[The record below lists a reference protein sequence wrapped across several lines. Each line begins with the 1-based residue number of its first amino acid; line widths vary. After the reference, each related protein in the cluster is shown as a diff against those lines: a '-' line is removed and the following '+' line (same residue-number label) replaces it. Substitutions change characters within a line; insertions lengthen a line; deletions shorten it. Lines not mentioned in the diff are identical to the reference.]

1 VRSGHKGGVK
11 ERARGRKEVVKD
23 GGGAAYPDGMDVS
36 RRLAVGGPRGALGYV
51 VAVAGTALVTG
62 PLLAFRSDVNKT
74 TVVLAYLLVVTAAA
88 AAGGLGPGI
97 TAAAFGFLAFDG
109 LFLQPYLTM
118 VVHDPQDYLSLAV
131 YLLVAAVVSLLVAS
145 SERRRAQAERRERE
159 TRMLFDLSTSLVAHG
174 SLDDT
179 LRGVVGT
186 VRSLFDLAGCAIV
199 LPSGDGIRLAAV
211 DGRVPDDLDERFV
224 GVRAAP
230 TAVQLRGPA
239 GADLEP
245 GRALTVPMRSGEHV
259 VGALVVVAGGP
270 GSSGFGEAERRV
282 LATFANQAALAVEQV
297 QQEEQRNRALA
308 LQETDRLRTA
318 LLNSVSHDLRT
329 PLASIKAS
337 ASSLLDKEIVW
348 SDAEHDEFLTTINV
362 EADRLTHLVHN
373 LLDMSRIEAGALDPR
388 LVESSVAEVVGPVV
402 RRARAAS
409 RQRID
414 VDVPDE
420 LPPVLVDPVRLD
432 QVLTNLLDNARA
444 YAAGSPVQV
453 VARQAGGTV
462 ELRVADHGPGIPGPE
477 RERIF
482 DQFYRLKGG
491 GRRPE
496 GTGMGL
502 AICRGIVEA
511 HGGRLRVETTP
522 GGGASFVLT
531 LPVSSRRPPA
541 EEPADESTPDP
552 EVARP

>member
-1 VRSGHKGGVK
+1 
-11 ERARGRKEVVKD
+11 
-23 GGGAAYPDGMDVS
+23 MDVP
-36 RRLAVGGPRGALGYV
+36 RRLAVGGPRGALGYT
-51 VAVAGTALVTG
+51 VAVAGTALASA
-62 PLLAFRSDVNKT
+62 PLLAFRGTVSKT

-97 TAAAFGFLAFDG
+97 TAAALGFLAFDF
-109 LFLQPYLTM
+109 LFLQPYHHII
-118 VVHDPQDYLSLAV
+118 VNDPQDYLSLAV
-131 YLLVAAVVSLLVAS
+131 YLLVAIVVSLLVAT

-199 LPSGDGIRLAAV
+199 LPADDGDGVRLAAV
-211 DGRVPDDLDERFV
+211 DGQVPGDLDERFA
-224 GVRAAP
+224 GVR
-230 TAVQLRGPA
+230 TAQTGMQLRGPV

-245 GRALTVPMRSGEHV
+245 GRALTVPMRSGDHA

-270 GSSGFGEAERRV
+270 ESSGFGEAERRV
-282 LATFANQAALAVEQV
+282 LATFANQAALAVEQG
-297 QQEEQRNRALA
+297 QQEAERNRALA

-337 ASSLLDKEIVW
+337 ASSLLDRDVQW
-348 SDAEHDEFLTTINV
+348 SDAERDEFLTTINTEV
-362 EADRLTHLVHN
+362 DRLTRLVHN
-373 LLDMSRIEAGALDPR
+373 LLDMSRIEAGALDPH

-409 RQRID
+409 RQRVD
-414 VDVPDE
+414 VDVPEE
-420 LPPVLVDPVRLD
+420 LAPVLVDPVRLD
-432 QVLTNLLDNARA
+432 QVLTNLLDNARS

-462 ELRVADHGPGIPGPE
+462 ELRVVDHGPGIPGPE
-477 RERIF
+477 RERVF

-522 GGGASFVLT
+522 GGGATFVLA
-531 LPVSSRRPPA
+531 LPVSPRRAPVT
-541 EEPADESTPDP
+541 E
-552 EVARP
+552 EVASS

>member
-1 VRSGHKGGVK
+1 
-11 ERARGRKEVVKD
+11 
-23 GGGAAYPDGMDVS
+23 MDVP
-36 RRLAVGGPRGALGYV
+36 RRLAVGGPRGALGYA
-51 VAVAGTALVTG
+51 VAVAGTAVITA
-62 PLLAFRSDVNKT
+62 PLLAFRGEVSKI

-97 TAAAFGFLAFDG
+97 TAAGLGFLAFDL
-109 LFLQPYLTM
+109 LFLQPYHHII
-118 VVHDPQDYLSLAV
+118 VDDPQDYLSLAV

-174 SLDDT
+174 SLEDT
-179 LRGVVGT
+179 LRGVVRT

-199 LPSGDGIRLAAV
+199 LPSGDGLRLAAV
-211 DGRVPDDLDERFV
+211 DGQVPDDLDERFV
-224 GVRAAP
+224 GGRPAR
-230 TAVQLRGPA
+230 TAVQVRSPE

-270 GSSGFGEAERRV
+270 GTSGFGEAERRV
-282 LATFANQAALAVEQV
+282 LATFANQAALAVERG
-297 QQEEQRNRALA
+297 QQEEERNRALA

-337 ASSLLDKEIVW
+337 ASSLLDREVRW
-348 SDAEHDEFLTTINV
+348 SDAEREEFLTTINS
-362 EADRLTHLVHN
+362 EADRLTRLVHN

-388 LVESSVAEVVGPVV
+388 LVECSLAEVVGPVV

-414 VDVPDE
+414 VDVPEE

-432 QVLTNLLDNARA
+432 QVLTNLLDNARG

-453 VARQAGGTV
+453 VAGQAGGTL
-462 ELRVADHGPGIPGPE
+462 ELRVVDHGPGIPAPE
-477 RERIF
+477 RERVF

-502 AICRGIVEA
+502 AICRGIVRA
-511 HGGRLRVETTP
+511 HGGDLRVETTP

-531 LPVSSRRPPA
+531 LPVAPGQLPSAVER
-541 EEPADESTPDP
+541 

>member
-1 VRSGHKGGVK
+1 MRRSY
-11 ERARGRKEVVKD
+11 ALSGRKEAVKD
-23 GGGAAYPDGMDVS
+23 QGPAGGAAYADGMDVP
-36 RRLAVGGPRGALGYV
+36 RRLAVGGSRGALGYV
-51 VAVAGTALVTG
+51 VAVAGTAVITA
-62 PLLAFRSDVNKT
+62 PLLAFRGDVSKT

-97 TAAAFGFLAFDG
+97 TAAGLGFLAFDL
-109 LFLQPYLTM
+109 LFLQPYHHII
-118 VVHDPQDYLSLAV
+118 VDDPQDYLSLAV
-131 YLLVAAVVSLLVAS
+131 YLLVAAVVSLLVAA

-211 DGRVPDDLDERFV
+211 DGQVPDDLNE
-224 GVRAAP
+224 
-230 TAVQLRGPA
+230 
-239 GADLEP
+239 
-245 GRALTVPMRSGEHV
+245 LTIPMRSGEHV

-282 LATFANQAALAVEQV
+282 LATFANQAALAMERG
-297 QQEEQRNRALA
+297 QQEEERNRALA

-337 ASSLLDKEIVW
+337 ASSLLDREVRW
-348 SDAEHDEFLTTINV
+348 SDAEREEFLTTINSEV
-362 EADRLTHLVHN
+362 DRLTRLVHN

-388 LVESSVAEVVGPVV
+388 LVESSLAEVVGPVV

-409 RQRID
+409 RQRVD
-414 VDVPDE
+414 VDVPEE

-444 YAAGSPVQV
+444 YAAGGPVQV
-453 VARQAGGTV
+453 VARQAGGTL
-462 ELRVADHGPGIPGPE
+462 ELRVVDHGPGIPGPE
-477 RERIF
+477 RERVF
-482 DQFYRLKGG
+482 DQFYRLEGG

-502 AICRGIVEA
+502 AICRGIVRA
-511 HGGRLRVETTP
+511 HGGDLRVETTP
-522 GGGASFVLT
+522 GGGASFVLI
-531 LPVSSRRPPA
+531 LPVAPTQPRPA
-541 EEPADESTPDP
+541 VER

>member
-1 VRSGHKGGVK
+1 
-11 ERARGRKEVVKD
+11 
-23 GGGAAYPDGMDVS
+23 MDVP
-36 RRLAVGGPRGALGYV
+36 RRLAVGGPRGALGYA
-51 VAVAGTALVTG
+51 VAVGGTALVTA
-62 PLLAFRSDVNKT
+62 PLLAFRGEVSKT

-97 TAAAFGFLAFDG
+97 TAAALGFLCFDV
-109 LFLQPYLTM
+109 LFLQPYHHII
-118 VVHDPQDYLSLAV
+118 VADPQDWLSLGV
-131 YLLVAAVVSLLVAS
+131 YLLVAVIVSLLVAS
-145 SERRRAQAERRERE
+145 SEHRRAQAERRERE

-174 SLDDT
+174 SLTDT
-179 LRGVVGT
+179 LEGVVRT

-199 LPSGDGIRLAAV
+199 LPAGDGIRLAAV
-211 DGRVPDDLDERFV
+211 DGEVPADLDERF
-224 GVRAAP
+224 AAVP
-230 TAVQLRGPA
+230 PAQPSVQIQGPA

-245 GRALTVPMRSGEHV
+245 GQALTVPMRGGEHA

-270 GSSGFGEAERRV
+270 GSSGFGDAERRV
-282 LATFANQAALAVEQV
+282 LATFANQAALAVEQG

-337 ASSLLDKEIVW
+337 ASSLLDREVRW
-348 SDAEHDEFLTTINV
+348 SDAERDEFLATINT
-362 EADRLTHLVHN
+362 EADRLTRLVHN

-388 LVESSVAEVVGPVV
+388 LVESSLAEVVGPVV

-409 RQRID
+409 SQRVD

-432 QVLTNLLDNARA
+432 QVLTNLLDNART
-444 YAAGSPVQV
+444 YAAASPVQL
-453 VARQAGGTV
+453 VARPAGDAV
-462 ELRVADHGPGIPGPE
+462 ELRVVDHGPGIPDPE
-477 RERIF
+477 RERVF
-482 DQFYRLKGG
+482 DQFYRLKEG

-502 AICRGIVEA
+502 AICRGIVQA
-511 HGGRLRVETTP
+511 HGGSLRVGTTP

-531 LPVSSRRPPA
+531 LPVSPRPGPA
-541 EEPADESTPDP
+541 AEPVSDDR

>member
-1 VRSGHKGGVK
+1 
-11 ERARGRKEVVKD
+11 
-23 GGGAAYPDGMDVS
+23 MDVP

-51 VAVAGTALVTG
+51 VAVAGTALLTA
-62 PLLAFRSDVNKT
+62 PLLAFRADVNRT
-74 TVVLAYLLVVTAAA
+74 TVVLTYLLVVTAAA
-88 AAGGLGPGI
+88 AFGGLGPGI
-97 TAAAFGFLAFDG
+97 TAAALGFLAFDV
-109 LFLQPYLTM
+109 LFLQPYHTL
-118 VVHDPQDYLSLAV
+118 VVHDPQDYLSLGV

-174 SLDDT
+174 SLGDT
-179 LRGVVGT
+179 LQGVVRT

-211 DGRVPDDLDERFV
+211 DGQVPDDLDERFV
-224 GVRAAP
+224 GVRAL
-230 TAVQLRGPA
+230 TSVQVRSPA

-282 LATFANQAALAVEQV
+282 LATFANQAALAVEQG

-337 ASSLLDKEIVW
+337 ASSLLDREVPW
-348 SDAEHDEFLTTINV
+348 SDAERDDFLTTINTEV
-362 EADRLTHLVHN
+362 DRLTRLVHN

-409 RQRID
+409 RQRVD
-414 VDVPDE
+414 VDVPDT

-432 QVLTNLLDNARA
+432 QVLTNLLDNARG
-444 YAAGSPVQV
+444 YAAGGPVQV
-453 VARQAGGTV
+453 VAEQAGRGV
-462 ELRVADHGPGIPGPE
+462 ELRVIDHGPGIPGPE
-477 RERIF
+477 RERVF

-491 GRRPE
+491 GKRPE

-511 HGGRLRVETTP
+511 HDGTLRVETTP
-522 GGGASFVLT
+522 GGGASLVLT
-531 LPVSSRRPPA
+531 LPVSPGHA
-541 EEPADESTPDP
+541 APADAETGLQAPGLPADR

>member
-1 VRSGHKGGVK
+1 
-11 ERARGRKEVVKD
+11 
-23 GGGAAYPDGMDVS
+23 MDVP
-36 RRLAVGGPRGALGYV
+36 RRLAVGGPRGALGYA
-51 VAVAGTALVTG
+51 VAVAGTAVITA
-62 PLLAFRSDVNKT
+62 PLLAVRADVSKT

-97 TAAAFGFLAFDG
+97 TAAALGFLAFDV
-109 LFLQPYLTM
+109 LFLQPYHHII
-118 VVHDPQDYLSLAV
+118 VDDPQDYLSLGV
-131 YLLVAAVVSLLVAS
+131 YLLVAVVVSLLVAT

-174 SLDDT
+174 SLEDT
-179 LRGVVGT
+179 FRGVVST

-199 LPSGDGIRLAAV
+199 LPSGDGIRVAAV
-211 DGRVPDDLDERFV
+211 DGNMPDDLDERFV
-224 GVRAAP
+224 GVRAAQIS
-230 TAVQLRGPA
+230 VQVHGPA

-245 GRALTVPMRSGEHV
+245 GRALTVPMRSGQHV

-282 LATFANQAALAVEQV
+282 LATFANQAALAVEQG
-297 QQEEQRNRALA
+297 QQEEQRNRAVA

-337 ASSLLDKEIVW
+337 ASSLLDPEVRW
-348 SDAEHDEFLTTINV
+348 SDAEQTEFLATINTEV
-362 EADRLTHLVHN
+362 DRLTRLVHN

-388 LVESSVAEVVGPVV
+388 LVESSVAELVGPVV

-409 RQRID
+409 RQRVD
-414 VDVPDE
+414 VDVPEE
-420 LPPVLVDPVRLD
+420 LAAVLVDPVRLD
-432 QVLTNLLDNARA
+432 QVLTNLLDNARR
-444 YAAGSPVQV
+444 YAPASPVQV
-453 VARQAGGTV
+453 VARQVGEVV
-462 ELRVADHGPGIPGPE
+462 EVRVIDHGPGIPGPE
-477 RERIF
+477 RERVF

-502 AICRGIVEA
+502 AICRGIVQA
-511 HGGRLRVETTP
+511 HGGNLRVETTP

-531 LPVSSRRPPA
+531 LPVSPRQVLA
-541 EEPADESTPDP
+541 EEPPAADR

>member
-1 VRSGHKGGVK
+1 
-11 ERARGRKEVVKD
+11 
-23 GGGAAYPDGMDVS
+23 MDVP
-36 RRLAVGGPRGALGYV
+36 RRLAVGGPRGALGYA
-51 VAVAGTALVTG
+51 VAVAGTALITA
-62 PLLAFRSDVNKT
+62 PLLAYRESVNKT

-97 TAAAFGFLAFDG
+97 TAAALGFLAFDL
-109 LFLQPYLTM
+109 LFLQPYHHII
-118 VVHDPQDYLSLAV
+118 VDDPQDYLSLAV
-131 YLLVAAVVSLLVAS
+131 YLLVAVVVSLLVAT

-159 TRMLFDLSTSLVAHG
+159 TRILFDLSTSLVAHG

-211 DGRVPDDLDERFV
+211 DGQVPDDLDERFV
-224 GVRAAP
+224 GVRSAQ
-230 TAVQLRGPA
+230 TAVQLRGPVE
-239 GADLEP
+239 ADLEP

-270 GSSGFGEAERRV
+270 DSSGFGEAERRV

-297 QQEEQRNRALA
+297 QQEEQRNRAVA

-337 ASSLLDKEIVW
+337 ASSLLDRDIQW
-348 SDAEHDEFLTTINV
+348 SDAERDEFLTIINTEV
-362 EADRLTHLVHN
+362 DRLTRLVHN

-388 LVESSVAEVVGPVV
+388 LVECSLAEVVGPVV
-402 RRARAAS
+402 SRARAAS
-409 RQRID
+409 RQRVD

-444 YAAGSPVQV
+444 YAAGGPVQV

-462 ELRVADHGPGIPGPE
+462 ELRIVDHGPGIPGLE

-522 GGGASFVLT
+522 GGGATFVLT
-531 LPVSSRRPPA
+531 LPVSPGQLPA
-541 EEPADESTPDP
+541 AVER

>member
-1 VRSGHKGGVK
+1 
-11 ERARGRKEVVKD
+11 
-23 GGGAAYPDGMDVS
+23 MDVP

-51 VAVAGTALVTG
+51 VAVAGTAVFTA
-62 PLLAFRSDVNKT
+62 PLLAFRADVNKT
-74 TVVLAYLLVVTAAA
+74 TVVLTYLLVVTAAA

-97 TAAAFGFLAFDG
+97 TAAALGFLAFDV
-109 LFLQPYLTM
+109 LFLQPYHTL
-118 VVHDPQDYLSLAV
+118 VVHDPQDYLSLGV

-174 SLDDT
+174 SLEDT
-179 LRGVVGT
+179 LRGVVRT

-211 DGRVPDDLDERFV
+211 DGQVPGDLDERFAT
-224 GVRAAP
+224 AAL
-230 TAVQLRGPA
+230 TSVQVRGPA
-239 GADLEP
+239 DADLEP

-270 GSSGFGEAERRV
+270 GSSGFGEPERRV
-282 LATFANQAALAVEQV
+282 LATFANQAALAVEQG

-337 ASSLLDKEIVW
+337 ASSLLDREIRW
-348 SDAEHDEFLTTINV
+348 SDAERDEFLATINT
-362 EADRLTHLVHN
+362 EADRLTRLVHN

-409 RQRID
+409 GQRVD
-414 VDVPDE
+414 VDVPEE

-432 QVLTNLLDNARA
+432 QVLTNLLDNARG

-453 VARQAGGTV
+453 VARQVGDTV
-462 ELRVADHGPGIPGPE
+462 ELRVVDHGPGIPGPE
-477 RERIF
+477 RERVF

-491 GRRPE
+491 GKRPE

-531 LPVSSRRPPA
+531 LPVSSRPAPAA
-541 EEPADESTPDP
+541 EEPEP
-552 EVARP
+552 EAARP

>member
-1 VRSGHKGGVK
+1 
-11 ERARGRKEVVKD
+11 
-23 GGGAAYPDGMDVS
+23 MDVP
-36 RRLAVGGPRGALGYV
+36 RRLAVGGPRGALGYA
-51 VAVAGTALVTG
+51 VAMAGTALITA
-62 PLLAFRSDVNKT
+62 PLLAYREGVSKT

-97 TAAAFGFLAFDG
+97 TAAALGFLAFDL
-109 LFLQPYLTM
+109 LFLQPYHHII
-118 VVHDPQDYLSLAV
+118 VDDPQDYLSLAV
-131 YLLVAAVVSLLVAS
+131 YLLVAVVVSLLVAT

-174 SLDDT
+174 NLDDT
-179 LRGVVGT
+179 FRGVVGT

-211 DGRVPDDLDERFV
+211 DGQVPDDLDERFV
-224 GVRAAP
+224 GVRSAQ
-230 TAVQLRGPA
+230 TAVQLRGPV

-337 ASSLLDKEIVW
+337 ASSLLDRDIQW
-348 SDAEHDEFLTTINV
+348 SDAERDEFLVTINAEV
-362 EADRLTHLVHN
+362 DRLTRLVHN

-409 RQRID
+409 RQRVD

-420 LPPVLVDPVRLD
+420 LPSVLVDPVRLD
-432 QVLTNLLDNARA
+432 QVLTNLLDNARG
-444 YAAGSPVQV
+444 YAAGGPVQV

-462 ELRVADHGPGIPGPE
+462 ELRVVDHGPGIPGPE

-491 GRRPE
+491 GKRPE

-522 GGGASFVLT
+522 GGGATFVLT
-531 LPVSSRRPPA
+531 LPVAPGQLPSAA
-541 EEPADESTPDP
+541 EKEM
-552 EVARP
+552 ARP